1 MNPRNRISRTV
12 IRRPRRSL
20 TGLAL
25 LALVSLLCAAC
36 TGVPTQSSPQIV
48 RGLGDVTSVSAPSI
62 APIPNADPRT
72 IVQGFLQANV
82 SDVDDHHAAARAFL
96 TVDARGKWND
106 NTTTVVDSYTV
117 GVSDPSN
124 NVAVTGQQVG
134 SIDARGIYT
143 ADLSGDGSV
152 GDSVEFTFVMR
163 QENGQW
169 RIQQPPN
176 GLIVQRSDFETRYS
190 VQTLY
195 FFDLAQQRL
204 VPDLRYTSLGD
215 PQAIASWRLTQL
227 ITGPRPELVNAVQ
240 QLPVQSNASR
250 ASVTLGD
257 PIVIELP
264 GSSLL
269 EPETLTRLAAQL
281 AVNFD
286 PDATFVTLRITDG
299 GKPVTIPGV
308 GQTFS
313 RNQFAVAQPPTTSTP
328 PLYYLNDKSVLV
340 DQNGSPL
347 PGALSS
353 GHYPLTSVAVAG
365 ATPSTYKLAGTVGTA
380 LRSRLLVGS
389 ISTSLQDAGV
399 AAGPL
404 SAPTWAP
411 NANEVWVG
419 RGLSLLRISVGHPPV
434 AVSLGSRGPTSGS
447 IRSVKFSPEGS
458 RLSLVIAAAD
468 GTAQL
473 WIATLVRAGDS
484 VRVDTLTPITPP
496 QLALRDAAWSGE
508 SALFTIGSNLLT
520 GSYGIWS
527 VRSDGS
533 ALDERSHVGLPK
545 APDSITAASR
555 VVAWVS
561 AGGAVFQQSR
571 SNTWSGP
578 ADSTARGISPTYV
591 QW

>member
-1 MNPRNRISRTV
+1 MSRTRNRQICV
-12 IRRPRRSL
+12 
-20 TGLAL
+20 AL
-25 LALVSLLCAAC
+25 ITLVALLCAAC
-36 TGVPTQSSPQIV
+36 TGVPTESSPQVV
-48 RGLGDVTSVSAPSI
+48 RGLGDVTSASAPSI

-72 IVQGFLQANV
+72 IVQGFLQANI

-106 NTTTVVDSYTV
+106 NTITVVDSYTV
-117 GVSDPSN
+117 GVSDPAN

-152 GDSVEFTFVMR
+152 GDSVAFTFVMR

-176 GLIVQRSDFETRYS
+176 GLIVQRSDFESRYS
-190 VQTLY
+190 LQTLY

-204 VPDLRYTSLGD
+204 VPDVRYTSLAD

-240 QLPVQSNASR
+240 QLPLQTSATR
-250 ASVTLGD
+250 ATVTVGD
-257 PIVIELP
+257 PVVIELP
-264 GSSLL
+264 GSSQL

-286 PDATFVTLRITDG
+286 PDATFANLRITDG

-313 RNQFAVAQPPTTSTP
+313 RNQFSVAQPPTTATP
-328 PLYYLNDKSVLV
+328 PLYYLNDRSVLV
-340 DQNGSPL
+340 DQNGTPL
-347 PGALSS
+347 PGALAT
-353 GHYPLTSVAVAG
+353 GRYPLTSVAIAG
-365 ATPSTYKLAGTVGTA
+365 ATPSTYRVAGIVGTT
-380 LRSRLLVGS
+380 LKSHLLVGTLA
-389 ISTSLQDAGV
+389 TSLQDTGIAP
-399 AAGPL
+399 GPL

-419 RGLSLLRISVGHPPV
+419 RGLTLLRISVGHPAV

-458 RLSLVIAAAD
+458 RLAMVIAAAD

-484 VRVDTLTPITPP
+484 VRVDTLTPVTPP

-508 SALFTIGSNLLT
+508 SALFAIGTNLNT

-578 ADSTARGISPTYV
+578 SDATARGISPTYV